1 MSFILASL
9 DVSLRSRLFLFD
21 TLPPYKQNGKKR
33 TTIVHAREAKLRR
46 RTMKCNKKIKR
57 MKQ

>member
-21 TLPPYKQNGKKR
+21 TLPPYKQNGKKGR
-33 TTIVHAREAKLRR
+33 RLCMREKQNSVVGRWDAI
-46 RTMKCNKKIKR
+46 KK
-57 MKQ
+57 